1 MNLTNNKYFIRGVK
15 WGAESLAFEGI
26 FKLIRFAAEG
36 IKEDF
41 RKYYEEEALRQA
53 AEEANANEEIEEE
66 EA

>member
-1 MNLTNNKYFIRGVK
+1 MNLTNNKNFNRGVK
-15 WGAESLAFEGI
+15 WGVETLAFEGI
-26 FKLIRFAAEG
+26 FKLIGFAAAG

-53 AEEANANEEIEEE
+53 AEETNANEEIEEE